1 MKRSFLIGNF
11 LPAHLARLP
20 HKQHAP
26 ASPHFSTDDLE
37 QRLDARA
44 QRIKARRTTYR
55 LRLLGGLTGA
65 LAFLIMA
72 FQLPVHSSRQM
83 NFTQPEME
91 LVSIQEIVQT
101 KQIQQPPPPPRPPI
115 PVAVPDDVVLE
126 DEELFL
132 DASLDIDEP
141 LASLPPPPAEEE
153 EEDPFDEDEV
163 FITVEEMPEMIG
175 GVESLYASLSY
186 PEVARRAG
194 IEGTVVV
201 QLVVEPSGEPSN
213 LQVVRSA
220 SKVLDD
226 AALEAVQNQRFKPA
240 KQRNRP
246 VRVQMGIPVVFRLVN

>member
-11 LPAHLARLP
+11 LPGYLTRLP
-20 HKQHAP
+20 YNQKA
-26 ASPHFSTDDLE
+26 AVPHFTHSDLKPRLQNRAHRTE
-37 QRLDARA
+37 QR
-44 QRIKARRTTYR
+44 RTAYR
-55 LRLLGGLTGA
+55 LRLLGGMTGA
-65 LAFLIMA
+65 LAFLIAA
-72 FQLPVHSSRQM
+72 FHVPLYQGQEM
-83 NFTQPEME
+83 NFVQPDME
-91 LVSIQEIVQT
+91 LVAMQEIIQT
-101 KQIQQPPPPPRPPI
+101 QQIQQPPPPPRPPI

-126 DEELFL
+126 DDELFL
-132 DASLDIDEP
+132 DASLDLDEP

-153 EEDPFDEDEV
+153 EEEDLLDDEIFV
-163 FITVEEMPEMIG
+163 TVEEMPEMIG

-194 IEGTVVV
+194 IEGTVIV
-201 QLVVEPSGEPSN
+201 QLVVEPDGNPSN

-246 VRVQMGIPVVFRLVN
+246 VRVQMGIPVRFRLVN